1 MLSRLCFFFAL
12 ALLLTLSNVLVVKA
26 IDDEDTAELLRQ
38 MRSTNSTKSPKVMF
52 YALVIVTT
60 IFKAASLTIPFSLSA
75 NKQSKPWRIW
85 WKNRNKRSR
94 TTTLAR
100 TKWAVLTT
108 GIWSQGKSKLRIF
121 SLCSKVTWAMR
132 WAIIHIG
139 KWNLFFTWIFTF

>member
-1 MLSRLCFFFAL
+1 MLSRLCFCFAL

-75 NKQSKPWRIW
+75 NKQSKPWRI
-85 WKNRNKRSR
+85 
-94 TTTLAR
+94 
-100 TKWAVLTT
+100 
-108 GIWSQGKSKLRIF
+108 
-121 SLCSKVTWAMR
+121 
-132 WAIIHIG
+132 
-139 KWNLFFTWIFTF
+139 